1 MTKTIVLSLLALT
14 CLLGPLASVARGQAI
29 PTATNDVYY
38 PGFHLPNV
46 GGSLNYSVSASE
58 SVIFGYNGQNGGY
71 GGTAT
76 TTNLSG
82 NVAYLSASERHPF
95 SMVYSGGYFMSTSAQ
110 SSAFYQNLAL
120 SQVYKTKTWDF
131 VVSDLFSYLP
141 STATVGLSGVPG
153 VGDLGVDPVG
163 GTYGSVQG
171 ILTRNGPRV
180 NNSVSA
186 SAVRNLTASTSV
198 SVTGFAFFQTFLG
211 GSTDSLGSS
220 VAGIDSRSEGGTAAL
235 THRLNARS
243 SVGTSYT
250 YSTSSFTGSKFGFT
264 SQQVSLL
271 YNRQLS
277 RQLSFMAS
285 VGPQWTGSSDPLY
298 GGTSVNV
305 ATSVGLAYGGKIT
318 SASVNYSR
326 GTSSGFGVFQG
337 AHTDSVG
344 FIAHRGIGKNWSASV
359 SADYAR
365 STSLPSSFS
374 LPYSTQTE
382 VAGVQASR
390 GLTRKLSFFTSYT
403 LQRQTTGGTTITP
416 VTFSGHSQVIS
427 AGITFSPSST
437 RLDRP

>member
-1 MTKTIVLSLLALT
+1 MTKTIAFSLLALG
-14 CLLGPLASVARGQAI
+14 CLFGPLVSLTRGQAI

-95 SMVYSGGYFMSTSAQ
+95 SMVYSGGYFISTGGQ
-110 SSAFYQNLAL
+110 PSAFYQNLAL
-120 SQVYKTKTWDF
+120 SQVYKTKVWDF

-141 STATVGLSGVPG
+141 ATATVGLSGVPG

-163 GTYGSVQG
+163 GAYGSVQG

-186 SAVRNLTASTSV
+186 TATRNLTASTSL
-198 SVTGFAFFQTFLG
+198 SFTGFGYFQTFLG
-211 GSTDSLGSS
+211 DSIDSAGTS
-220 VAGIDSRSEGGTAAL
+220 VAGIDSRSEGGSVAL
-235 THRLNARS
+235 NHRLNAIS

-250 YSTSSFTGSKFGFT
+250 YATSSFTGSQFNFT

-277 RQLSFMAS
+277 RKLSFIGS

-298 GGTSVNV
+298 GGTSVSL
-305 ATSVGLAYGGKIT
+305 ATSVGLAYSGKIT

-344 FIAHRGIGKNWSASV
+344 VIAHRGIGRNWSASV

-365 STSLPSSFS
+365 SASLPSSFS
-374 LPYSTQTE
+374 QPYTTQTE

-390 GLTRKLSFFTSYT
+390 SLTRKLSFFTSYT
-403 LQRQTTGGTTITP
+403 LQRQTTSGTNITP
-416 VTFSGHSQVIS
+416 FTFIGHSQVIS